1 MCIYANL
8 YRVMTSDVYIYGE
21 LSLMIYENNILEFF
35 CSVLE
40 YGIFITSLMPRSL
53 RKRHLKSQL
62 KASTQDK
69 ILVEF
74 RLFFINN

>member
-8 YRVMTSDVYIYGE
+8 YRVMTSDVYICGE

-40 YGIFITSLMPRSL
+40 YGIIITSLMPRSL

-74 RLFFINN
+74 RLLL

>member
-8 YRVMTSDVYIYGE
+8 HRVMTSDVYIYGE
-21 LSLMIYENNILEFF
+21 LSLMIYENNVLEFF

-40 YGIFITSLMPRSL
+40 YGIIITSLIPRSL

-74 RLFFINN
+74 R